1 MRALTISAH
10 GGLDRLEVRENLP
23 VPELRSSTD
32 VRVRVRAAALNRLD
46 LFVLEGLP
54 GITITPDWVVGSDG
68 AGIVDAVGPDV
79 RDVVVGDRVLIQPGI
94 SDRTCEYCRAG
105 EQSLCVSYKI
115 LGEHLS
121 GTCAEFVVVPAPNV
135 RRIAASVPW
144 EAAAALP
151 LAALTAWRMTVTR
164 AAVREGDLVLIW
176 GIGGGVALAALQIAK
191 LHGARVWV
199 TSGSDAKL
207 ERALG
212 LGADAAFNHCTQD
225 VAREVRARTAK
236 RGADVVVD
244 TVGQATWAQS
254 LLALGKRGRLV
265 TCGATSGPLV
275 ETDVR
280 RLFWNQ
286 WSILGSTMG
295 NDRELDAML
304 GAFERGHLAPVV
316 DSVHSLEQG
325 RAAYERLASSDH
337 FGKIVLRVGGD
348 D

>member
-23 VPELRSSTD
+23 TPELRTSTD

-46 LFVLEGLP
+46 LFVLDGLP

-68 AGIVDAVGPDV
+68 AGIVDAVGPEV
-79 RDVVVGDRVLIQPGI
+79 RDVAVGDRVLIQPGI

-115 LGEHLS
+115 LGEHLP
-121 GTCAEFVVVPAPNV
+121 GTCAELVVVPAPNV
-135 RRIAASVPW
+135 RRIASSVRW
-144 EAAAALP
+144 EVAAALP
-151 LAALTAWRMTVTR
+151 LAALTAWRMIVTR

-199 TSGSDAKL
+199 TSGSDTKL

-212 LGADAAFNHCTQD
+212 LGADAAFNHRTQD
-225 VAREVRARTAK
+225 VAREVRARTSK

-265 TCGATSGPLV
+265 TCGATSGPMV

-316 DSVHSLEQG
+316 DSVHALEQG
-325 RAAYERLASSDH
+325 RAAYERLASPEH
-337 FGKIVLRVGGD
+337 FGKIVVRVGGND
-348 D
+348 